1 MKQKY
6 NSFRIENEK
15 LAEVSYATLP
25 LKGCMGN
32 LYDDLIAL
40 SL

>member
-15 LAEVSYATLP
+15 LAEVSWRP
-25 LKGCMGN
+25 LLLEECMGY

-40 SL
+40 SS